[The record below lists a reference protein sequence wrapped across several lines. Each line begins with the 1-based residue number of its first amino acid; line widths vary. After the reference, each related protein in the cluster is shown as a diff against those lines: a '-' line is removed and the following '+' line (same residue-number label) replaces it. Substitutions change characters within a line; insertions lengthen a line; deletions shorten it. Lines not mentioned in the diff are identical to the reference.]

1 MKETDDR
8 FAAIA
13 DSHVPLGIPFVAR
26 LDGRGFSRLT
36 NEKLELEKPFD
47 LRFHDWM
54 CDASIHLMSEAG
66 ITVEFGY
73 VQSDEISLL
82 FGAAEAP
89 FNRSLRKLG
98 SILAGEASA
107 AFSQKCGV
115 LAAFD
120 CRLIPL
126 DESGSVA
133 DYFRSRRTNSYRNC
147 LNAWCYWTLRKA
159 GQSGTEAT
167 CTVARFTSKDMKAL
181 LTTHQVDFEAIP
193 NWQKFG
199 ANLFWEQV
207 HVDGLNPVT
216 GQTAVAT
223 RRRLRRVEC
232 TADFRFTS

>member
-13 DSHVPLGIPFVAR
+13 DSVVPPGIPFVAR

-54 CDASIHLMSEAG
+54 CDAGIHLMTEAG
-66 ITVEFGY
+66 FTVDFGY

-82 FGAAEAP
+82 FGAAEVP

-98 SILAGEASA
+98 SILAAEASA

-126 DESGSVA
+126 AESGSVPE
-133 DYFRSRRTNSYRNC
+133 YFRSRRMYSYRNC

-159 GQSGTEAT
+159 GHSGTEAT
-167 CTVARFTSKDMKAL
+167 RTLARFTSKDMKAL
-181 LTTHQVDFEAIP
+181 LDTHEIEFEAIP
-193 NWQKFG
+193 SWQKYG
-199 ANLFWEQV
+199 ATLLWEQV
-207 HVDGLNPVT
+207 QVDGHNPIT
-216 GQTAVAT
+216 GATVVAT

-232 TADFRFTS
+232 TADSQFTS